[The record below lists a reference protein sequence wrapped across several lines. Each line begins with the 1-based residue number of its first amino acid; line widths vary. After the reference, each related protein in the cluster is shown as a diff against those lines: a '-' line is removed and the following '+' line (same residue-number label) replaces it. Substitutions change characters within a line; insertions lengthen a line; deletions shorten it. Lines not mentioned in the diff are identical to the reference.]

1 MSVSGLVV
9 FARPQGAA
17 DVVEAL
23 RAIDGVDVHLPEGED
38 PPGSGG
44 RIVVTVDRPDDGRAV
59 QAMDSIRDV
68 EGVISTS
75 LIYCHFDN
83 FQGDQEDSR

>member
-9 FARPQGAA
+9 FTHLDGAA
-17 DVVEAL
+17 IVADAL
-23 RAIDGVDVHLPEGED
+23 RAIDGVEVHSPGE
-38 PPGSGG
+38 GG
-44 RIVVTVDRPDDGRAV
+44 RIVVTVDQPDDGRAV
-59 QAMDSIRDV
+59 QAMNSIRDV